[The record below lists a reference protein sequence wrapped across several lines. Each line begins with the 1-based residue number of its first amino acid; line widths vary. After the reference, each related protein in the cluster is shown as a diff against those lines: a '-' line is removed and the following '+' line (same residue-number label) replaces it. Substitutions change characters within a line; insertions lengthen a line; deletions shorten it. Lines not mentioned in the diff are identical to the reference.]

1 MKTLKATAIL
11 LVVVLTITETL
22 QTCSSTVALTTCT
35 WDTNL
40 PLRLNSY
47 KPYLTIARGN
57 LDRIPSRAFTL
68 LPEVTILRL
77 SGNKIKTV
85 EPESFK
91 GLNLKQLYLNDNQ
104 LSQVGRSDF
113 KELDSLEKLDLSL
126 NKITTIDAK
135 AFEKLSHLVEL
146 NLAFNSLKKVP
157 TAVNSLVSLKVL
169 RLDNNQIATV
179 SAGDFVRLSNLEQ
192 LLLNDNKIS
201 RIESGGFE
209 GLTSLKQIDL
219 RSNYLTELN
228 VQELKTVRSLKSINL
243 GINNFKCTTLQTL
256 VDEFKRSNIEVVKG
270 FNRNQS
276 YVNGIRCQVV

>member
-11 LVVVLTITETL
+11 LVVVLTATETL
-22 QTCSSTVALTTCT
+22 QACSSTVALTTCT

-47 KPYLTIARGN
+47 KPYLTISRGN

-179 SAGDFVRLSNLEQ
+179 SAGDFARLSHLEQ

-270 FNRNQS
+270 FSRNQN
-276 YVNGIRCQVV
+276 YVNGIRCQVL

>member
-1 MKTLKATAIL
+1 MKTLKATAVL
-11 LVVVLTITETL
+11 LVVVLTATETL
-22 QTCSSTVALTTCT
+22 QACSSTVALTTCT

-47 KPYLTIARGN
+47 KPYLTISRGN

-179 SAGDFVRLSNLEQ
+179 SAGDFARLSHLEQ